1 MEFKK
6 IGNPSVSIFDATIFV
21 TKRNWKWKRKTRRGT
36 MMMTILLNNPKGYV
50 CRIRH
55 RDLMQVPDIEGNFS
69 DALQILAGETI
80 KIVQSKPTRSDVQIS
95 ENFVQAGIKKRS

>member
-1 MEFKK
+1 
-6 IGNPSVSIFDATIFV
+6 
-21 TKRNWKWKRKTRRGT
+21 
-36 MMMTILLNNPKGYV
+36 MTILLNNPKGYV

-55 RDLMQVPDIEGNFS
+55 RDLMQAVVR
-69 DALQILAGETI
+69 ETI